1 MILLVCY
8 VLWIEYAAIK
18 NLYNKIWILI
28 FSYNKLFIAVKLNN
42 LFLILNYFI

>member
-8 VLWIEYAAIK
+8 MLWIKYAAIK

-28 FSYNKLFIAVKLNN
+28 FSYNKLFISIKLNDS
-42 LFLILNYFI
+42 FLMLNYFI